1 MEVEVALVLRSVE
14 RDSKTDPRA
23 SLVMRH
29 HRVIN
34 QRLTVSIE
42 QVQQTMNATNQSGSQ
57 AWIVSGTDR
66 RPAGHYVASL
76 ELIQPSRFGHQP
88 GCNCTK

>member
-29 HRVIN
+29 HRVIT

-42 QVQQTMNATNQSGSQ
+42 QVQQTMLQTSRVRKRGSFQ
-57 AWIVSGTDR
+57 APTGGPLVTMW
-66 RPAGHYVASL
+66 RPS
-76 ELIQPSRFGHQP
+76 S
-88 GCNCTK
+88 